1 MAEGMVYV
9 KDFLSKQEGDLLMEQ
24 LINTIEWEQR
34 EIVIFGK
41 PVMQPR
47 LVAWYG
53 DTGISYGYSGIKLE
67 AREWTKEL
75 YEVKSKIYEEYVIN
89 FNSVLLNYYR
99 NGNDSMGWH
108 SDDEKELGQR
118 PIIASLSL
126 GETRKF
132 SIRKR
137 NHYKEQEHLMLE
149 HGSLLLMRDN
159 FQHEWQH
166 ALPKSKKIQGPR
178 INLTFRKIVKI

>member
-1 MAEGMVYV
+1 MVYI
-9 KDFLSKQEGDLLMEQ
+9 KDFLSGEESNRLMEE

-34 EIVIFGK
+34 EIIIFGK

-53 DTGISYGYSGIKLE
+53 DKDIKYGYSGIVLE
-67 AREWTKEL
+67 TREWTEEL
-75 YEVKSKIYEEYVIN
+75 YQIKSKIYEEYHVN

-108 SDDEKELGQR
+108 SDDERELGNR
-118 PIIASLSL
+118 PVIASLSL
-126 GETRKF
+126 GATRKF
-132 SIRKR
+132 CIRKR
-137 NHYKEQEHLMLE
+137 SDHKEQEYVMLE
-149 HGSLLLMRDN
+149 PGSLLLMRDN

-166 ALPKSKKIQGPR
+166 ALPKSKKIAAPR
-178 INLTFRKIVKI
+178 INLTFRKIIKI